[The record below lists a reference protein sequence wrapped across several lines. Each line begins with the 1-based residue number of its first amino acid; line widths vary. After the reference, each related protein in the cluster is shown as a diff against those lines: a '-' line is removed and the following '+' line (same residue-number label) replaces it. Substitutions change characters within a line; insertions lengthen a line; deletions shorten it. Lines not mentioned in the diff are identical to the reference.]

1 LAEEYLNRPNHEL
14 SLLNSIN
21 DVILRSKENDSLLNE
36 VCKVLVAVGRYKLAW
51 ICKPPDPL
59 DPERKVRPMAS
70 YGELQYLE
78 NINISYTNK
87 IQLRGPTVTCL
98 RFGKTVVTNNLSA
111 SDDFKPWLDTAQK
124 YGISSSIVV
133 QVKFDDNTKGCINI
147 YSDRIDAFDEGEVLV
162 LERVASNI
170 SYSLSNIYN
179 SELRKKT
186 IHELGERVKELRTI
200 YLINSILKNEN
211 LTIKEFLIR
220 MVDIIPSGW
229 QFESICSAC
238 INFDGKEYTSKN
250 FKPSQIKQTAKFRT
264 VDGKTGYIEVVYD
277 DQEIMKSQT
286 HFLPEESDL
295 IHTLADMFT
304 SYYNNASAVSDLRRT
319 QANLFSVFDNTDVGY
334 LLLDKELN
342 IIAFNKA
349 FYFEYA
355 RQTGVKIKNDQN
367 LSALLVGP
375 QKNFIIGFFADLVD
389 KKRTVTSDVEYELDR
404 SIYHY
409 TISVSPILEN
419 EDVNGFSVS
428 VINITTRKLQEIER
442 QKMVDDLVQRNGDL
456 EQFAYIVS
464 HNLRAPVA
472 NILGLTTL
480 FENMTIPDHRVM
492 QIVNG
497 LKESS
502 VKLDHVINDLNKT
515 LQVKR
520 DIIESKSVVYFKDLV
535 EDFRIANSSL
545 IANSKANINANFD
558 EAECMVTTRSYLFNI
573 FNNIIT
579 NSIKFARLE
588 VPPRID
594 IWSERKDNR
603 VILNFNDNGTGID
616 LTRYG
621 SQLFGLYKKFNQK
634 VEGRGVGLFMVKNL
648 VESLNGTIKLDS
660 KEGFGTHITIDFDV
674 SYI

>member
-1 LAEEYLNRPNHEL
+1 MAEEHSNRPTHEL
-14 SLLNSIN
+14 SLLNNIN
-21 DVILRSKENDSLLNE
+21 DVILRSKEKDTLLNE
-36 VCKVLVAVGRYKLAW
+36 VCQVLVLDGRYKLAW

-59 DPERKVRPMAS
+59 DPERKIRPIAAF
-70 YGELQYLE
+70 GELHYLE
-78 NINISYTNK
+78 SINISYTNK

-111 SDDFKPWLDTAQK
+111 SDDFKPWLNTAQK

-133 QVKFDDNTKGCINI
+133 QIKFDDNTKGCINI
-147 YSDRIDAFDEGEVLV
+147 YSDRIDAFDETEVLV

-170 SYSLSNIYN
+170 SYSLINISNN
-179 SELRKKT
+179 ELNKKT

-211 LTIKEFLIR
+211 LTIKEFLIK

-238 INFDGKEYTSKN
+238 VNFDGKEYTSKN
-250 FKPSQIKQTAKFRT
+250 FKPSQVKQTAKFRT

-277 DQEIMKSQT
+277 DQQIRKSQT
-286 HFLPEESDL
+286 NFLPEESDL

-304 SYYNNASAVSDLRRT
+304 SYYNNTSAISDLRRS

-349 FYFEYA
+349 LYSEYA
-355 RQTGVKIKNDQN
+355 RQTGVKIKNEQN
-367 LSALLVGP
+367 LNTVLLGP
-375 QKNFIIGFFADLVD
+375 QKNVIMGFFIGLVD
-389 KKRTVTSDVEYELDR
+389 KKRTVTSDVQYELDN
-404 SIYHY
+404 ITYHY

-419 EDVNGFSVS
+419 EEVNGFSVS

-442 QKMVDDLVQRNGDL
+442 QKMVDDLVQRNSDL

-472 NILGLTTL
+472 NILGLTNL
-480 FENMTIPDHRVM
+480 FENVSSQDNRVL
-492 QIVNG
+492 QIING

-502 VKLDHVINDLNKT
+502 IKLDHVIKDLNKT

-520 DIIESKSVVYFKDLV
+520 DIIESKSVVYFKDLI
-535 EDFRIANSSL
+535 EDFRMANSSL

-558 EAECMVTTRSYLFNI
+558 EAEYMVTTRSYLFSI
-573 FNNIIT
+573 FTNIIT
-579 NSIKFARLE
+579 NSIKFARPD

-594 IWSERKDNR
+594 IWSERKNNR
-603 VILNFNDNGTGID
+603 LILNFNDNGTGID
-616 LTRYG
+616 LARYG
-621 SQLFGLYKKFNQK
+621 SQVFGLYKRFNQTA
-634 VEGRGVGLFMVKNL
+634 EGRGVGLFMVKNQ

-674 SYI
+674 S

>member
-1 LAEEYLNRPNHEL
+1 LAEEHSNRPTHEL
-14 SLLNSIN
+14 SLLNNIN
-21 DVILRSKENDSLLNE
+21 DVILRSKEKDTLLNE
-36 VCKVLVAVGRYKLAW
+36 VCQVLVLDGRYKLAW

-59 DPERKVRPMAS
+59 DPERKIRPIAAF
-70 YGELQYLE
+70 GELHYLE
-78 NINISYTNK
+78 SINISYTNK

-111 SDDFKPWLDTAQK
+111 SDDFKPWLNTAQK

-133 QVKFDDNTKGCINI
+133 QIKFDDNTKGCINI
-147 YSDRIDAFDEGEVLV
+147 YSDRIDAFDETEVLV

-170 SYSLSNIYN
+170 SYSLINISNN
-179 SELRKKT
+179 ELNKKT

-211 LTIKEFLIR
+211 LTIKEFLIK

-238 INFDGKEYTSKN
+238 VNFDGKEYTSKN
-250 FKPSQIKQTAKFRT
+250 FKPSQVKQTAKFRT

-277 DQEIMKSQT
+277 DQQIRKSQT
-286 HFLPEESDL
+286 NFLPEESDL

-304 SYYNNASAVSDLRRT
+304 SYYNNTSAISDLRRS

-349 FYFEYA
+349 LYSEYA
-355 RQTGVKIKNDQN
+355 RQTGVKIKNEQN
-367 LSALLVGP
+367 LNTVLLGP
-375 QKNFIIGFFADLVD
+375 QKNVIMGFFIGLVD
-389 KKRTVTSDVEYELDR
+389 KKRTVTSDVQYELDN
-404 SIYHY
+404 ITYHY

-419 EDVNGFSVS
+419 EEVNGFSVS

-442 QKMVDDLVQRNGDL
+442 QKMVDDLVQRNSDL

-472 NILGLTTL
+472 NILGLTNL
-480 FENMTIPDHRVM
+480 FENVSSQDNRVL
-492 QIVNG
+492 QIING

-502 VKLDHVINDLNKT
+502 IKLDHVIKDLNKT

-520 DIIESKSVVYFKDLV
+520 DIIESKSVVYFKDLI
-535 EDFRIANSSL
+535 EDFRMANSSL

-558 EAECMVTTRSYLFNI
+558 EAEYMVTTRSYLFSI
-573 FNNIIT
+573 FTNIIT
-579 NSIKFARLE
+579 NSIKFARPD

-594 IWSERKDNR
+594 IWSERKNNR
-603 VILNFNDNGTGID
+603 LILNFNDNGTGID
-616 LTRYG
+616 LARYG
-621 SQLFGLYKKFNQK
+621 SQVFGLYKRFNQTA
-634 VEGRGVGLFMVKNL
+634 EGRGVGLFMVKNQ

-674 SYI
+674 S